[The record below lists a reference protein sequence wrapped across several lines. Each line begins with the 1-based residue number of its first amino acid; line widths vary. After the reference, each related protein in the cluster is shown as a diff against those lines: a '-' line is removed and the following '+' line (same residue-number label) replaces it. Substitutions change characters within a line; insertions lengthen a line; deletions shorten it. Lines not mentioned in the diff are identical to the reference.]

1 MTPEQIRHVRASFAL
16 VAPIAD
22 DAAALFYGH
31 LFARDPSLRGLFRG
45 DMAEQGRK
53 LMQMI
58 GAAVGLLDKPGT
70 LVPVLQRLGE
80 RHAGYRV
87 LPSHYD
93 TVGGALLQTLAD
105 GLGER
110 FDAPT
115 REAWTAMYTLASR
128 TMIEAAERAEVAT
141 A

>member
-1 MTPEQIRHVRASFAL
+1 MTPEQIRTVRETFAL
-16 VAPIAD
+16 VAPSAGD
-22 DAAALFYGH
+22 VAALFYDH
-31 LFARDPSLRGLFRG
+31 LFARDPSLRALFRG

-58 GAAVGLLDKPGT
+58 GAAVGLLDKPET

-87 LPSHYD
+87 TPAHYD
-93 TVGGALLQTLAD
+93 TVGAALLQTLAD

-115 REAWTAMYTLASR
+115 REAWTAMYVLASR
-128 TMIEAAERAEVAT
+128 TMIEAAERAELTT